1 MSSEVR
7 RLTELV
13 HARLAGADGGRLAAD
28 GGRFAPGLLEHLDRE
43 EVLRLFASFFPIP
56 DTWRIRP

>member
-1 MSSEVR
+1 MDHEVR
-7 RLTELV
+7 RLTGAL
-13 HARLAGADGGRLAAD
+13 HARLASSGGERLAAD

-56 DTWRIRP
+56 DTRRTP